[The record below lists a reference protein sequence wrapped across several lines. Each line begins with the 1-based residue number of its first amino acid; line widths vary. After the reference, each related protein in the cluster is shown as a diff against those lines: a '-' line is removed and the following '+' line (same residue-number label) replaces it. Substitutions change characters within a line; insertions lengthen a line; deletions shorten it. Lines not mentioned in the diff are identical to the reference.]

1 MSATLYLD
9 QVQQLREL
17 NRAFLSLLQERVQS
31 EQPCFGLPAN
41 LCPRLRSASG
51 EFLDAVAG
59 FPRALFR
66 VRIEARSRFAAA
78 EHPVAALPDESEHA
92 LALSILLAAR
102 QASRQSPYHARLL
115 FGLAVSEVPRLV
127 AFTLADLQRLAATPA
142 LLHCALADRQ
152 WFWHGLLTASR
163 PESRHQLTLMALQ
176 PVVEQG
182 WPQRRAPHL
191 AR

>member
-1 MSATLYLD
+1 
-9 QVQQLREL
+9 
-17 NRAFLSLLQERVQS
+17 
-31 EQPCFGLPAN
+31 
-41 LCPRLRSASG
+41 
-51 EFLDAVAG
+51 
-59 FPRALFR
+59 
-66 VRIEARSRFAAA
+66 
-78 EHPVAALPDESEHA
+78 
-92 LALSILLAAR
+92 LSILLAAR